1 MSTIDYQKYYK
12 LIKDYLISYIYESD
26 EISDE
31 DIFGLIAELDEGNK
45 LNELNEEVLHVASDL
60 IQHKAY
66 EFLENIRFI
75 LIPHV
80 IKERNNYLY
89 YDMINNDHINFIGER
104 YRNKYIKKYSE
115 IYNFVSNYM
124 VYNRKLL
131 KMSNS
136 NVNFAIWI
144 ITVNYIEEHNE
155 LNKLELI
162 NYLDNFVD
170 DADSFIDSYKL
181 NGISGLFD
189 KDDKTF
195 NQRKE
200 IFARYVKHYYQSD
213 KGRQKRIE

>member
-136 NVNFAIWI
+136 NVNFAVWI

-213 KGRQKRIE
+213 NGRQKRID

>member
-26 EISDE
+26 GISDE
-31 DIFGLIAELDEGNK
+31 DIFDLIAELDEGNK

-60 IQHKAY
+60 IKHKAY

-89 YDMINNDHINFIGER
+89 YDMINNDHINFIGEL
-104 YRNKYIKKYSE
+104 YRNQYIKKYAE
-115 IYNFVSNYM
+115 MYNFVSNYM
-124 VYNRKLL
+124 VYNLKLL
-131 KMSNS
+131 RMSNS

-144 ITVNYIEEHNE
+144 ITVDYIEEHNE
-155 LNKLELI
+155 FNKLELV
-162 NYLDNFVD
+162 NYLDKFVD

-189 KDDKTF
+189 KDGKTL
-195 NQRKE
+195 NQRMD
-200 IFARYVKHYYQSD
+200 IFAKYVKHYYQSD
-213 KGRQKRIE
+213 KGRQKRID

>member
-26 EISDE
+26 GISDE
-31 DIFGLIAELDEGNK
+31 DIFDLIAELDEGNK

-60 IQHKAY
+60 IKHKAY

-89 YDMINNDHINFIGER
+89 YDMINNDHINFIGEL
-104 YRNKYIKKYSE
+104 YRNKYIKKYAE
-115 IYNFVSNYM
+115 MYNFVSNYM
-124 VYNRKLL
+124 VYNLKLL
-131 KMSNS
+131 RMSNS

-144 ITVNYIEEHNE
+144 ITVDYIEEHNE
-155 LNKLELI
+155 FNKLELV
-162 NYLDNFVD
+162 NYLDKFVD

-189 KDDKTF
+189 KDGKTL
-195 NQRKE
+195 NQRMD
-200 IFARYVKHYYQSD
+200 IFAKYVKHYYQSD
-213 KGRQKRIE
+213 KGRQKRID